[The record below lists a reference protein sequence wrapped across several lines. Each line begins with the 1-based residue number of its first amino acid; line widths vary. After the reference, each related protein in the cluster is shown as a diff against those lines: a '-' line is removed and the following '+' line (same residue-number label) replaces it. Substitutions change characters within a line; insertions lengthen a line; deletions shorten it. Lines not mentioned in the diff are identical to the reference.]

1 MLYMH
6 DVWENWFEGEEN
18 GYNVC
23 HYHEW
28 SKDDAIEI
36 LEQIPLLYITKELFS
51 YIENDLEE
59 IPRSLLQKIYQQA
72 YLRNGPERVMLEYTA
87 IITDGKDIL
96 VFDTMGYEIPI
107 RKSRLVPRQEQIVYR
122 LIDGKKPERF
132 KWHQKRN
139 LKEYHVLSLA
149 PRYMIGL
156 TRKERHLKHLLMIAI
171 DQLRGASN
179 KDEIKYWLTEWQPKH
194 YEIVKAMDARTA
206 WETLYKGLRE
216 GWSAAHEDL
225 LNKMIKGQPFLEKM
239 LQVEQLKP

>member
-6 DVWENWFEGEEN
+6 DVWVNWFEGEEN

-28 SKDDAIEI
+28 SKEDSIEI
-36 LEQIPLLYITKELFS
+36 LEQVPMLYITKELFY

-59 IPRSLLQKIYQQA
+59 MPRNMLQKIYKQA
-72 YLRNGPERVMLEYTA
+72 YLRNGPERLMLEYTA
-87 IITDGKDIL
+87 IITDGEKIL

-122 LIDGKKPERF
+122 LIEDKKPERF
-132 KWHQKRN
+132 KLHKN
-139 LKEYHVLSLA
+139 IKPKEYHVLSLA
-149 PRYMIGL
+149 PKYMIGL

-171 DQLRGASN
+171 DQLYGATN
-179 KDEIKYWLTEWQPKH
+179 KNEIKYWLTEWKPKQ
-194 YEIVKAMDARTA
+194 YEIVKEMDADAA
-206 WETLYKGLRE
+206 WDSLYKGLRE
-216 GWSAAHEDL
+216 GWSKAHNEL

-239 LQVEQLKP
+239 LQVEQMKQ